1 MGGIVIQRQAH
12 CLFSHAIA
20 KRGPQQIDELGSQQ
34 ERAQGDPPGNSL
46 GAKTHSEMTY
56 EHLRFT
62 TVKKL
67 GVQAARD
74 QMDRTRS
81 IISAWQNLPARAPL
95 DFIAMQVRPAPGIES
110 HRATLTAS
118 RNAGTLRGIPALE
131 SCGTLNVHS
140 NPDSSCL
147 FRETFNALCYPDT
160 RQPIDPTA
168 MQMKPGRNDPCSCGS
183 GKKFKHCCEGKAAS
197 RAPAPTP
204 AEFNAL
210 VTLFNTGR
218 YAELESRASALAGQ
232 YPDSGFA
239 WKLLGASLQM
249 QGKNALPAF
258 QKTAELMPNDAE
270 AHFNLGVVQKSLGQL
285 DDAVAS
291 YRRALKLNPGYA
303 EAHSNLGNALK
314 DLGRLDDAVA
324 SYRRA
329 LQLKPGSADAHNNLG
344 SALKDLG
351 QLDGA
356 VDSYRRALQINPN
369 HADAHFNLGNALKEL
384 GQLDNAV
391 ASYRKAVE
399 IRPDFAEAHK
409 NLGAVLIEL
418 GQLEDTVTSY
428 RRVLE
433 LKPDSAVAHYNLSA
447 VLKSLGRLDE
457 AVEGYRHALEIKPDF
472 AEAHSN
478 LGSILNELGQFDG
491 AVDHCRQAVKLKPD
505 FAETHYNLGVALKDL
520 GQLDGALTCYR
531 RALEIQP
538 DYIEAQTNLLFVL
551 NYTDH
556 SPEYCLQEARKY
568 GRMVAKK
575 VTAPFSDWRCAARPE
590 RLRVGLVS
598 GDFRSH
604 SVGFFLEGLLAHID
618 PARIELIAYPTY
630 NKEDDLTA
638 RIKPYFSAWKPLPGK
653 SDEAAARLV
662 HADGVHI
669 LLDLSGHTAHN
680 RLPVFA
686 WKPAPV
692 QVSWLGYFATTGV
705 TEMDYLLADPY
716 VAPRVEEVCFTE
728 TIWRLPESYLCF
740 TEPTH
745 SVDVSP
751 LPALTA
757 GYITFGCFNNL
768 AKMNDAVVDLWVR
781 VLHAVPG
788 SRLLLKTKQLND
800 PVVCN
805 NTRQRFTERGISP
818 DRILLEGR
826 APRAE
831 LLATY
836 RTVDI
841 ALDPF
846 PYPGGTTSVEGLWMG
861 VPIITRRGD
870 RFLSHIGETIALNA
884 GLPDWIAADEDDYV
898 AKAVAFVSNLERLA
912 ALRAGLRQQVLASPV
927 FDVSRFAQNFETAL
941 SGMWQ
946 TRYDNQPKRK
956 A

>member
-118 RNAGTLRGIPALE
+118 RNAGTLRVEPASE
-131 SCGTLNVHS
+131 CCGTLNRHS
-140 NPDSSCL
+140 TLDFSCL
-147 FRETFNALCYPDT
+147 FRETFSTLCYPDT

-168 MQMKPGRNDPCSCGS
+168 MQMKRGRNDPCSCGS

-291 YRRALKLNPGYA
+291 YRRALKLNPG
-303 EAHSNLGNALK
+303 
-314 DLGRLDDAVA
+314 
-324 SYRRA
+324 
-329 LQLKPGSADAHNNLG
+329 SADAHNNLG

-399 IRPDFAEAHK
+399 IRPNFAEAHK

-575 VTAPFSDWRCAARPE
+575 VTAPF
-590 RLRVGLVS
+590 
-598 GDFRSH
+598 
-604 SVGFFLEGLLAHID
+604 
-618 PARIELIAYPTY
+618 
-630 NKEDDLTA
+630 
-638 RIKPYFSAWKPLPGK
+638 
-653 SDEAAARLV
+653 
-662 HADGVHI
+662 
-669 LLDLSGHTAHN
+669 
-680 RLPVFA
+680 
-686 WKPAPV
+686 
-692 QVSWLGYFATTGV
+692 
-705 TEMDYLLADPY
+705 
-716 VAPRVEEVCFTE
+716 
-728 TIWRLPESYLCF
+728 
-740 TEPTH
+740 
-745 SVDVSP
+745 
-751 LPALTA
+751 
-757 GYITFGCFNNL
+757 
-768 AKMNDAVVDLWVR
+768 
-781 VLHAVPG
+781 
-788 SRLLLKTKQLND
+788 
-800 PVVCN
+800 
-805 NTRQRFTERGISP
+805 
-818 DRILLEGR
+818 
-826 APRAE
+826 
-831 LLATY
+831 
-836 RTVDI
+836 
-841 ALDPF
+841 
-846 PYPGGTTSVEGLWMG
+846 
-861 VPIITRRGD
+861 
-870 RFLSHIGETIALNA
+870 
-884 GLPDWIAADEDDYV
+884 
-898 AKAVAFVSNLERLA
+898 
-912 ALRAGLRQQVLASPV
+912 
-927 FDVSRFAQNFETAL
+927 
-941 SGMWQ
+941 
-946 TRYDNQPKRK
+946 
-956 A
+956 